1 MEKPLAD
8 GEDPVVSISVTSTP
22 PGAQVSVENRP
33 FGATPL
39 KIRVRSGLAYD
50 VSFFNLAGY
59 LPAKQHLFVSH
70 RKNQSLSVVLKRH

>member
-1 MEKPLAD
+1 
-8 GEDPVVSISVTSTP
+8 VVSISVTSSP

-50 VSFFNLAGY
+50 VSFNLAGY
-59 LPAKQHLFVSH
+59 QPAKQHLFVSH
-70 RKNQSLSVVLKRH
+70 RKNQSLSVVLKRQ